1 MLLGPSWCSRA
12 LCGCVGEAAGGVGVP
27 PVVDMG
33 RDVTWGEGPSWYVLF
48 SDCQGVEDGRF
59 TTREG
64 VCAFKIG
71 DASSLRV
78 DGFS

>member
-1 MLLGPSWCSRA
+1 MEQKASQTLIIVPSVVAWEMPLGR
-12 LCGCVGEAAGGVGVP
+12 GVGVP

-33 RDVTWGEGPSWYVLF
+33 RDVLF
-48 SDCQGVEDGRF
+48 SDCRGVEDGRF
-59 TTREG
+59 TTQEG